1 MAARTVKS
9 EAVGITMTNTS
20 NKAALSKRASAF
32 FIDAVLL
39 LLLAVALAYVLSL
52 AFGYSRYSQA
62 YSSGIERYA
71 AQYNVQFEKVVSQAD
86 FDALSDQQKA
96 SYEAAVAAMNED
108 ADILSALS
116 SMVKLIF
123 LIAAL
128 SLFLA
133 FLILEFIVPLFLKQ
147 GRTLGKKAFGLSVT
161 KKDGSPIGAVS
172 LLLRTFVGKY
182 LIETMIPVLIIIITV
197 FNAIGLMNGP
207 GIIGFILI
215 LGIVITNLALVFF
228 SANGCAIHDFVSDSI
243 VVSSVSDN
251 NL

>member
-1 MAARTVKS
+1 MA
-9 EAVGITMTNTS
+9 NTS
-20 NKAALSKRASAF
+20 NKAGLSKRASAF

-52 AFGYSRYSQA
+52 AFGYSRFSQA

-71 AQYNVQFEKVVSQAD
+71 AQYNVQFDKVVSQAD
-86 FDALSDQQKA
+86 FDALTDQQKA

-108 ADILSALS
+108 TEILDALS
-116 SMVKLIF
+116 SMVRLIF

-133 FLILEFIVPLFLKQ
+133 FLALEFIVPLFLKQ

-161 KKDGSPIGAVS
+161 KKDGSPLGPVP
-172 LLLRTFVGKY
+172 LLVRTFVGKY
-182 LIETMIPVLIIIITV
+182 LIETMIPVLIIIITI

-207 GIIGFILI
+207 GIIGFAIILV
-215 LGIVITNLALVFF
+215 IVISNLALVFI
-228 SANGCAIHDFVSDSI
+228 SANGCAIHDHIADTI
-243 VVSSVSDN
+243 VVSSDSAG
-251 NL
+251 

>member
-1 MAARTVKS
+1 MA
-9 EAVGITMTNTS
+9 NTS

-32 FIDAVLL
+32 FIDVVLL

-52 AFGYSRYSQA
+52 AFGYSRFSQA

-71 AQYNVQFEKVVSQAD
+71 AQYNVQFDKVVSQAD
-86 FDALSDQQKA
+86 FDALTDQQKA

-108 ADILSALS
+108 TEILDALS
-116 SMVKLIF
+116 SMVRLIF

-133 FLILEFIVPLFLKQ
+133 FMALEFIVPLFLKQ

-161 KKDGSPIGAVS
+161 KKDGSPLGPVP
-172 LLLRTFVGKY
+172 LLVRTFVGKY
-182 LIETMIPVLIIIITV
+182 LIETMIPVLIIIITI

-207 GIIGFILI
+207 GIIGFAIILV
-215 LGIVITNLALVFF
+215 IVISNLALVFI
-228 SANGCAIHDFVSDSI
+228 SANGCAIHDHIADTI
-243 VVSSVSDN
+243 VVSSDSAG
-251 NL
+251 

>member
-1 MAARTVKS
+1 
-9 EAVGITMTNTS
+9 MTNTS
-20 NKAALSKRASAF
+20 NKAGLSKRASAF

-52 AFGYSRYSQA
+52 AFGYSRFSQA

-71 AQYNVQFEKVVSQAD
+71 AQYNVQFDKVVSQAD
-86 FDALSDQQKA
+86 FDALTDQQKA
-96 SYEAAVAAMNED
+96 AYEAAVAAMNED
-108 ADILSALS
+108 TEILDALS
-116 SMVKLIF
+116 SMVRLIF

-133 FLILEFIVPLFLKQ
+133 FLALEFIVPLFLKQ

-161 KKDGSPIGAVS
+161 KKDGSPLGPVP
-172 LLLRTFVGKY
+172 LLVRTFVGKY

-207 GIIGFILI
+207 GIIGFAIILV
-215 LGIVITNLALVFF
+215 IVISNLALVFI
-228 SANGCAIHDFVSDSI
+228 SANGCAIHDYIADTI
-243 VVSSVSDN
+243 VVSSDSAG
-251 NL
+251 